1 MTRTEIIR
9 SQVTANPEM
18 SSGELATH
26 LNTETVQQTRRVPM
40 SELHEW
46 ANIKRLA
53 KRFYDEHGAITH
65 KPLYDELMQ
74 LLQGKQDSVNV
85 NSAEAGVTGLITDL
99 VTAGL
104 LTMEEVGELQALGT
118 EEVTLATSLGL
129 GGLTWQEVRDVREV
143 M

>member
-9 SQVTANPEM
+9 SQVTAHPEM
-18 SSGELATH
+18 TSGELATH
-26 LNTETVQQTRRVPM
+26 LNTETTQQTRRVSM

-53 KRFYDEHGAITH
+53 RRFYDEHGVITH

-104 LTMEEVGELQALGT
+104 LTMEEVGELQALGMET
-118 EEVTLATSLGL
+118 VTLAQSLGI
-129 GGLTWQEVRDVREV
+129 GGIAWQEIDAVKEV

>member
-1 MTRTEIIR
+1 MTRTEQIR
-9 SQVTANPEM
+9 QLILDNPRMSNGDLTYHVRNTMVTRF
-18 SSGELATH
+18 
-26 LNTETVQQTRRVPM
+26 RRVPM

-53 KRFYDEHGAITH
+53 KRFYSEEGEITH
-65 KPLYDELMQ
+65 KQLYDELMQ

-85 NSAEAGVTGLITDL
+85 NSKAEGVTGLITDL
-99 VTAGL
+99 VTNGL
-104 LTMEEVGELQALGT
+104 LTMEEIGELQALGT

>member
-9 SQVTANPEM
+9 QQVTAHPEM
-18 SSGELATH
+18 TSGELATY

-53 KRFYDEHGAITH
+53 KRFYDEHGVITH

-104 LTMEEVGELQALGT
+104 LTMEEVGELQALGMET
-118 EEVTLATSLGL
+118 VTLAQSLGL
-129 GGLTWQEVRDVREV
+129 GTVHWKEVRDAKEV

>member
-1 MTRTEIIR
+1 MTRIEIIR
-9 SQVTANPEM
+9 TQATAYPEM
-18 SSGELATH
+18 SDGELAIY
-26 LNTETVQQTRRVPM
+26 LNSETVEQNKRVSM

-46 ANIKRLA
+46 ANIKRLSR
-53 KRFYDEHGAITH
+53 RFYNAQGEITH

-104 LTMEEVGELQALGT
+104 LTMEEVGELQALGM
-118 EEVTLATSLGL
+118 ESVTLAQSLGI
-129 GGLTWQEVRDVREV
+129 GGVTYQEIVDAKEG

>member
-9 SQVTANPEM
+9 QQVTVHPEM
-18 SSGELATH
+18 TSGELATH

-53 KRFYDEHGAITH
+53 KRFYDAQGEVTH
-65 KPLYDELMQ
+65 PVLYDELMQ

-85 NSAEAGVTGLITDL
+85 NSQEAGVTGLITDL

-104 LTMEEVGELQALGT
+104 LTMEEVGELQALGMET
-118 EEVTLATSLGL
+118 VTLAQSLGI
-129 GGLTWQEVRDVREV
+129 GNVKTQEITDAQEG

>member
-9 SQVTANPEM
+9 SQVTAHPEM

-26 LNTETVQQTRRVPM
+26 LNTETTQQTRRVSM

-53 KRFYDEHGAITH
+53 RRFYDEHGVITH

-104 LTMEEVGELQALGT
+104 LTMEEVGELQALGMET
-118 EEVTLATSLGL
+118 VTLAQSLGI
-129 GGLTWQEVRDVREV
+129 GGISWQEIDAVKEV